1 MSQAEPV
8 LLVRREAGV
17 AWLTL
22 NRPDAGNAVDMAL
35 ATALR
40 DTALELESDA
50 EVRCVVVTGAGKVF
64 CAGGDVPSF
73 AAAPEGPGAFLRK
86 LAGTFHE
93 ATLVLARMP
102 KPVVTAINGA
112 AAGAGMS
119 LAIGA
124 DIALASSRASF
135 MPAYGAIGL
144 TPDGGMSWSLPRLV
158 GLRRAQ
164 EILLTNRRVSAED
177 AAGMGMVTRV
187 VDEGALLAEA
197 EAVAMALANGAVSAA
212 ATVRNLLAGAFD
224 ASLAEQL
231 DRELA
236 GISAAGASAE
246 GREGVQAYLARRA
259 ADFRSAQ

>member
-22 NRPDAGNAVDMAL
+22 NRPDAGNAIDMAL

-40 DTALELESDA
+40 DVALELEQDA
-50 EVRCVVVTGAGKVF
+50 TVRCVVITGAGKVF

-73 AAAPEGPGAFLRK
+73 AAAPEGPGAYLHK

-93 ATLVLARMP
+93 AAVVLARMP

-124 DIALASSRASF
+124 DIALAGQKASF
-135 MPAYGAIGL
+135 LPAYGAIGL
-144 TPDGGMSWSLPRLV
+144 TPDGGMTWSLPRLV
-158 GLRRAQ
+158 GLRHAQ
-164 EILLTNRRVSAED
+164 EIILTNRRVGADD
-177 AAGMGMVTRV
+177 ALGLGMVNRV
-187 VDEGALLAEA
+187 VEDGALLAEA
-197 EAVAMALANGAVSAA
+197 AVLAERLAGGAVGAA
-212 ATVRNLLAGAFD
+212 AKVRSLLASSFETALP
-224 ASLAEQL
+224 AQL
-231 DRELA
+231 DRELE
-236 GISAAGASAE
+236 GISAAAAGAE
-246 GREGVQAYLARRA
+246 GREGVAAYLEKRA
-259 ADFRSAQ
+259 PNFRDA